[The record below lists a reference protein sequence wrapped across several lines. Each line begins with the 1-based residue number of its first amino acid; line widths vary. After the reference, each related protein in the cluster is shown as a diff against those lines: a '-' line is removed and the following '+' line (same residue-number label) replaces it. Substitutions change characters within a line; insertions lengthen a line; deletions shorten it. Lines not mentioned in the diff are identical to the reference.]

1 MTTMDPLSKLFAFLN
16 PERRYCYLKG
26 KAIQSLLTDERIV
39 DTVVESL
46 DVPRKARSLKGLS
59 LEEKLAAIRA
69 HAAHVTTL
77 EISDLRGLSFEEAIV
92 VAIWRSRLSNRRVLK
107 DLFHARSRENELL
120 EPVAIWL
127 RSQGFDAS
135 DEVSIGKKRAD
146 VVGHRAPSFGGLV
159 SRKIIAV
166 ELKNDVKEFERAMDQ
181 MSTYRQYAH
190 EVYLACPPAMAMQ
203 YLEEHALARGVNAW
217 NTRILDEK
225 LSGVGLGLLL
235 VERDGVS
242 VHLAARGADLSPP
255 NIAELVRTL
264 EARR

>member
-1 MTTMDPLSKLFAFLN
+1 MDPLSKLFAFLN

-26 KAIQSLLTDERIV
+26 KEIQSLLTDEKIV
-39 DTVVESL
+39 DTIIESL
-46 DVPRKARSLKGLS
+46 GVPRKSRSLKGLS

-69 HAAHVTTL
+69 HAAHITTL
-77 EISDLRGLSFEEAIV
+77 EVSDLRGLSFEEAIV
-92 VAIWRSRLSNRRVLK
+92 VAIWRSSQLSDRRVLK

-127 RSQGFDAS
+127 RSQGLEAS
-135 DEVSIGKKRAD
+135 DEVPIGKKRAD

-203 YLEEHALARGVNAW
+203 YLEDHALARGVNAW

>member
-1 MTTMDPLSKLFAFLN
+1 M
-16 PERRYCYLKG
+16 
-26 KAIQSLLTDERIV
+26 
-39 DTVVESL
+39 
-46 DVPRKARSLKGLS
+46 
-59 LEEKLAAIRA
+59 
-69 HAAHVTTL
+69 
-77 EISDLRGLSFEEAIV
+77 
-92 VAIWRSRLSNRRVLK
+92 
-107 DLFHARSRENELL
+107 
-120 EPVAIWL
+120 AIWL
-127 RSQGFDAS
+127 RSQGFEAS
-135 DEVSIGKKRAD
+135 DEVPIGKKRAD

-203 YLEEHALARGVNAW
+203 YLQDHARARGVNAW

-255 NIAELVRTL
+255 NVAELVRTL